1 MQCFRFLLSHVFSVI
16 LLIQLSGCGSMLP
29 GSGPKTGSV
38 MDADRSERLRNI
50 KVIDLSQQVVTQ
62 LAQAQ
67 QQLLFSE
74 VFNTVQQPNLLIGA
88 GDILEVS
95 IWEVPP
101 ALFSGVFIDQR
112 SGAGATQKITF
123 PEQMVTQDGTINI
136 PFAGHIPVTG
146 KTTRQIESVITGRL
160 NGKANQ
166 PQVLVRTVRNNT
178 ANVTVVGEVASSTR
192 MPLTSRTER
201 LLDALAA
208 AGGVRQPVSKMTLQ
222 LTRGK
227 TVQAMPLDH
236 IIRDPLQNVVLQSD
250 DVVTLMHQ
258 PLSFT
263 AFGATGKNE
272 EVNFEAQ
279 GISLAQA
286 LARVGGIQDNRAD
299 AKGVFVFR
307 FGQKAEEGLT
317 AGMPGASSLY
327 KQPVIYSVNLRDPA
341 SFFLAQNFMMQNK
354 DILYVSNAPSS
365 DLQKFLN
372 MVVSVVYPIVNISN
386 AVQ

>member
-1 MQCFRFLLSHVFSVI
+1 MRKFRFLTSSFFLAI
-16 LLIQLSGCGSMLP
+16 LVMHFSGCGSMLP
-29 GSGPKTGSV
+29 ASGPQTASV
-38 MDADRSERLRNI
+38 MKADRSERLSNI
-50 KVIDLSQQVVTQ
+50 QVVDLSQPVIIQ

-67 QQLLFSE
+67 KQLLFSE
-74 VFNTVQQPNLLIGA
+74 VFNTVHHPNLLIGA

-101 ALFSGVFIDQR
+101 ALFSGVIIDQR

-123 PEQMVTQDGTINI
+123 PEQMVTQEGTINI

-146 KTTRQIESVITGRL
+146 KTTRQIESVITARL

-192 MPLTSRTER
+192 MPLTGRTER

-222 LTRGK
+222 LTRGNI
-227 TVQAMPLDH
+227 VQSMPLDY

-263 AFGATGKNE
+263 ALGATGKNE

-307 FGQKAEEGLT
+307 FERNSGKLN
-317 AGMPGASSLY
+317 
-327 KQPVIYSVNLRDPA
+327 KQPVIYSVNLKDPA
-341 SFFLAQNFMMQNK
+341 SFFLAQNFMMQNR
-354 DILYVSNAPSS
+354 DMLYVSNAPSS

-372 MVVSVVYPIVNISN
+372 MVVSVVYPVVNISN
-386 AVQ
+386 SLQ

>member
-1 MQCFRFLLSHVFSVI
+1 MYQFPHLLRFLLVCAIAMPVA
-16 LLIQLSGCGSMLP
+16 GCGSLP
-29 GSGPKTGSV
+29 ASGPKAAVV
-38 MDADRSERLRNI
+38 MDAGQSVRLGNI
-50 KVIDLSQQVVTQ
+50 RVLELDQQVIVS
-62 LAQAQ
+62 LAEEQKQ
-67 QQLLFSE
+67 RLFSE
-74 VFNTVQQPNLLIGA
+74 TFLLASNNNQIVSP

-101 ALFSGVFIDQR
+101 ALFSGIIADVR
-112 SGAGATQKITF
+112 SGAAATHVTTF
-123 PEQMVTQDGTINI
+123 PEQMVGSDGSINI

-146 KTTRQIESVITGRL
+146 KTTRQIESEITGRL
-160 NGKANQ
+160 RGKANQ

-192 MPLTSRTER
+192 MPLTSRREKV
-201 LLDALAA
+201 LDALAA
-208 AGGVRQPVSKMTLQ
+208 AGGVRQPVNKMTLQ
-222 LTRGK
+222 LTRGYR
-227 TVQAMPLDH
+227 VQSMPLDQ
-236 IIRDPLQNVVLQSD
+236 IIRDPRQNIVLQTD
-250 DVVTLMHQ
+250 DVVTLMYQ

-263 AFGATGKNE
+263 AFGATGKNQ

-307 FGQKAEEGLT
+307 FEQHAETGSMAL
-317 AGMPGASSLY
+317 SR
-327 KQPVIYSVNLRDPA
+327 QPVIYRVNLKDPA

-354 DILYVSNAPSS
+354 DMLYVSNAPSA

-386 AVQ
+386 AAQ

>member
-1 MQCFRFLLSHVFSVI
+1 
-16 LLIQLSGCGSMLP
+16 
-29 GSGPKTGSV
+29 